1 MLAGVPR
8 RRPRPAPAHPSA
20 REWRFSSERLNS
32 NAKLRVAAV
41 AAGQQGRIRYDQILS
56 VGVTRG
62 TITNWSRNGYL
73 FWELPRVYAV
83 GHPGRTPE
91 SDLAAALLYAGP
103 GGELS
108 HATTVWWLGLL
119 KYAPKEIHVS
129 TPRRV
134 QNYNN
139 IVVHGRRNVDRILHK
154 GLPITTPSQA
164 ILDFA
169 ATGTADLLRL
179 VLANADFQGLLDV
192 TALQNSIGQGINGT
206 KALRQAI
213 RIHLPQLAL
222 TRSRIEQLLLI
233 LCQRSGVRPPDG
245 VNVYLHGWLVDAVW
259 HSAKLV
265 VEIDETSG
273 HKTPAQIRKD
283 RQREFDLRAKGYIVL
298 RYTEE
303 QLMTMPGP
311 IAAEIASYL

>member
-1 MLAGVPR
+1 MRGIGVGC
-8 RRPRPAPAHPSA
+8 A
-20 REWRFSSERLNS
+20 
-32 NAKLRVAAV
+32 
-41 AAGQQGRIRYDQILS
+41 
-56 VGVTRG
+56 
-62 TITNWSRNGYL
+62 TISRWNDDGYL

-91 SDLAAALLYAGP
+91 SDLAAAVLYAGP
-103 GGELS
+103 GGMLS
-108 HATTVWWLGLL
+108 HVTTICWLGLL

-139 IVVHGRRNVDRILHK
+139 IVVHGRRKLTRVFHK

-169 ATGTADLLRL
+169 ATGTHDLLRF
-179 VLANADFQGLLDV
+179 VLANAEFQGLLDLD
-192 TALQNSIGQGINGT
+192 ALNARIGMGIKGT
-206 KALRQAI
+206 KALRNAI
-213 RIHLPQLAL
+213 RIHLPALAL
-222 TRSRIEQLLLI
+222 TRSRIEQLLLA
-233 LCQRSGVRPPDG
+233 LCQRYGVPLPDG
-245 VNVYLHGWLVDAVW
+245 VNVYLNDWLVDAVW
-259 HSAKLV
+259 RAAKLV

-273 HKTPAQIRKD
+273 HKTPAQVRQD
-283 RQREFDLRAKGYIVL
+283 RRREFELRAAGYTVL

-303 QLMTMPGP
+303 QLLSMPDK